1 MHWLLIFIG
10 ILFLSSSISNPVYK
24 LTINKYL
31 KITIYS
37 QVLIRF
43 ILFIFS
49 ILIIFLGLYI
59 ESIN

>member
-24 LTINKYL
+24 LTLNKYL

>member
-31 KITIYS
+31 KITVYS
-37 QVLIRF
+37 QVLFRF

-59 ESIN
+59 ESVN

>member
-24 LTINKYL
+24 LTVNKYL
-31 KITIYS
+31 KINIYL

-43 ILFIFS
+43 ILFILS